1 LAERLRVLILILIM
15 AVGSLLVAATTIW
28 MLYSAAF
35 EEERLRLVETAQ
47 SQARLIEAV
56 ARYDRFHNTDH
67 PGGWREATLSQ
78 VNEAHLEY
86 EGFGETGEFTL
97 AKLEGGF
104 IVFVL
109 GHRHQTVEHPEPV
122 PFDSELAEPMRR
134 ALLGESGTVVGLD
147 YRGERV
153 VAAHEPVAELDLGIV
168 AKIDLAEVQ
177 APFKKAG
184 LAAAGFAVFVVFAG
198 AILFVRVSTPLVTA
212 LERRSRDLE
221 ATVAALRGSEEL
233 FRTTFELA
241 GAGIVQVSLSGRFT
255 RVNKRFC
262 EIVGYTEG
270 EMLELRFQDITHPD
284 DLEED
289 LANVSRIVGGEITSH
304 ALEKRYVRKDG
315 SLVWVSLIVSLV
327 RDESGDP
334 SYFIAVA
341 EDTTKRKNAEMAVQ
355 SSLAEKEVLL
365 REIHHRVK
373 NNMQVISSL
382 LNLQAKNIEDERLSK
397 IFQESQSRVRA
408 MALIHEILYQS
419 GHLGRIDLGDYVT
432 KLATSL
438 VRMYGTGPDRIN
450 IRIGT
455 EDVNLGID
463 DTVPCGLVINELLSN
478 SLKYAFQDGR
488 TGEIGI
494 EAMLVTSD
502 RIMLVVYDDGVGF
515 PADLDIRNTETMGMR
530 LVVGLVE
537 SQLGGRVDL
546 DREDGTR
553 FTITFTPTEPV
564 LAIRG

>member
-1 LAERLRVLILILIM
+1 MLILVLIM

-86 EGFGETGEFTL
+86 KGFGETGEFTL
-97 AKLEGGF
+97 AKLEGGL
-104 IVFVL
+104 IVFLL
-109 GHRHQTVEHPEPV
+109 GHRHETVGLPEPV
-122 PFDSELAEPMRR
+122 PFNSELAEPMRR

-147 YRGERV
+147 YHGTTV
-153 VAAHEPVAELDLGIV
+153 VAAYEPVAELDLGIV

-177 APFKKAG
+177 APFVKAG
-184 LAAAGFAVFVVFAG
+184 LAAAGFAVLVVFTG
-198 AILFVRVSTPLVTA
+198 AILFIRVSSPLVTA
-212 LERRSRDLE
+212 LEHRSRDLE
-221 ATVAALRGSEEL
+221 TTLTALQMSEQL
-233 FRTTFELA
+233 FRSTFELA
-241 GAGIVQVSLSGRFT
+241 GAGIVQVSPDGRFT
-255 RVNKRFC
+255 RANKRFC
-262 EIVGYTEG
+262 EIIGYTEG

-289 LANVSRIVGGEITSH
+289 LKNLRRIVGGEITSYS
-304 ALEKRYVRKDG
+304 LEKRYVCKDG
-315 SLVWVSLIVSLV
+315 SLVWVSLAVTLV
-327 RDESGDP
+327 RDESGNP
-334 SYFIAVA
+334 SYFVAVV
-341 EDTTKRKNAEMAVQ
+341 EDTTKRKNTELAVQ

-382 LNLQAKNIEDERLSK
+382 LNLQAKNIEDERLSR

-419 GHLGRIDLGDYVT
+419 GHLGRIDLGEYVT

-438 VRMYGTGPDRIN
+438 VGMYGTGSDRIN
-450 IRIGT
+450 IRIGA
-455 EDVNLGID
+455 EDVTLGID
-463 DTVPCGLVINELLSN
+463 DTVPCGLVINELISN

-494 EAMLVTSD
+494 EARLVTSD
-502 RIMLVVYDDGVGF
+502 RIMLVVYDDGVGL

-553 FTITFTPTEPV
+553 FTITFTPTESV
-564 LAIRG
+564 SAIRG